1 MSQILLAPSPV
12 AIRPLGAQDLVA
24 RDVRPT
30 MRDAGAARPF
40 ARQQAVT
47 PGGWIAGLVFGL
59 VCLGT
64 GAVLVVACLL
74 AAVALAVVALVRRV
88 GRPVRLRA

>member
-1 MSQILLAPSPV
+1 MSQTLLAPSPV
-12 AIRPLGAQDLVA
+12 VIRPRGAQD
-24 RDVRPT
+24 VRPAAY
-30 MRDAGAARPF
+30 DAGAVVPF

-64 GAVLVVACLL
+64 GAVLVVGCL
-74 AAVALAVVALVRRV
+74 LAVVALAVAGLVRRG
-88 GRPVRLRA
+88 GRPLRRLRA